1 MRIRKHIL
9 LISMALVTFLSCC
22 KDDDDD
28 APNGEHFAELFTCK
42 INGVEFRTI
51 PTFYC
56 NDEVFYF
63 YEAGMGGLEDS
74 YMLMS
79 GVDCPNHLSVGLRNF
94 GIIYGTGYLDFNQ
107 PTFADSC
114 SPYIRHSP
122 GPDIGIL
129 LFDSLISGGMNI
141 TTFTPRDSVTQ
152 RLGKIEGTFE
162 FTVANE
168 ELDSVV
174 HVTDGYFRF
183 KVPNVW

>member
-9 LISMALVTFLSCC
+9 LISIALVTCLSCC
-22 KDDDDD
+22 KDDDY
-28 APNGEHFAELFTCK
+28 APDGEHFAELFTCK
-42 INGVEFRTI
+42 INGVEFRTR
-51 PTFYC
+51 PTITC
-56 NDEVFYF
+56 NDERFYY

-74 YMLMS
+74 YMLIA
-79 GVDCPNHLSVGLRNF
+79 GKDCPNFLSVGLRNF

-107 PTFADSC
+107 PAFADSC
-114 SPYIRHSP
+114 SPYIRHNLWP
-122 GPDIGIL
+122 GNGIL
-129 LFDSLISGGMNI
+129 GFDSLISGGMNI